1 MTIFLFWDDLPSV
14 LSLLVGVF
22 FLSLLSF
29 LFNLLIGWGAY
40 GRAPKG
46 PYQSSPLKGP
56 CTRKRKPLR
65 DLQLPLLA
73 TCFRSAPRSSVVGGL
88 YPIRLCPSCPR
99 RCSRPRCRASGP
111 RRCSGLI
118 RFSLSLHRLLR
129 CVPIRCINS
138 KLDWHCILARLY

>member
-29 LFNLLIGWGAY
+29 
-40 GRAPKG
+40 
-46 PYQSSPLKGP
+46 
-56 CTRKRKPLR
+56 
-65 DLQLPLLA
+65 LQLPLLA